1 MDKLHVCFD
10 CDGVLLDFHKG
21 FLSWC
26 LKEHGLRLNALSLM
40 DSYDMHTWFVD
51 MSKDT
56 FIRLIAEY
64 NSYPRVLEPC
74 PLATESLRILAR
86 HSDLELSVLT
96 SFGSC
101 PQMSN
106 FRQEYLQVVFNNI
119 FKEIRVLKLRE
130 CKKDALIDMN
140 PDVFVE
146 DCAEY
151 AITGR
156 ELGIKTYLV
165 NTTYNQGVEG
175 VTYINSLVDLI
186 GLNSKGEL
194 I

>member
-1 MDKLHVCFD
+1 MGKLHIVLD
-10 CDGVLLDFHKG
+10 CDGVLLNWHKG
-21 FLSWC
+21 FISYS
-26 LKEHGLRLNALSLM
+26 LKYHGLRLNALSPM
-40 DSYDMHTWFVD
+40 DSYDMHTWFNN
-51 MSKDT
+51 MSKET
-56 FIRLIAEY
+56 FIRLVSEY

-74 PLATESLRILAR
+74 RGAIESIQDLASYE
-86 HSDLELSVLT
+86 DLEFSVLT

-101 PQMSN
+101 PHMSN

-119 FKEIRVLKLRE
+119 FKEVRVLKLRE
-130 CKKDALIDMN
+130 CKRQALIEMN

-175 VTYINSLVDLI
+175 VTYIDSLEDLVY
-186 GLNSKGEL
+186 LNSKGEL
-194 I
+194 T